1 MTDRYARQTILPEI
15 GREGQQ
21 KLSRARVVVIGA
33 GGLGCP
39 VLSYLAGA
47 GVGRLVVVDPDT
59 VELSNLHRQPL
70 YQEAH
75 VGTAKAVAAQAI
87 LAGLN
92 TDVTVDAHVEPFDAG
107 NAQRLLEGAT
117 LVLDC
122 ADSFAATYTASDY
135 CHETSIPL
143 VSASA
148 LSRNGYA
155 GGFCGGAPSIRAVF
169 PDLPSNL
176 ATCATAG
183 VMGPVVGM
191 LGAIQA
197 QMALCILLGI
207 KPSPLGQLVSFDG
220 NTFNFNRFRFDGA
233 PESRAGAYPFISA
246 RQITETDTVIELR
259 SVAEVV
265 RPIVDT
271 AHRLT
276 ALDFMEHGS
285 QPVCAGKRTVFV
297 CRSGLRA
304 WQAARNLN
312 RWWDGPIALVAA
324 GTQHGETQ

>member
-1 MTDRYARQTILPEI
+1 MIDRYARQTVLPEI
-15 GREGQQ
+15 GSEGQER
-21 KLSRARVVVIGA
+21 LSRARVVVIGA

-39 VLSYLAGA
+39 VLSYLVGA
-47 GVGRLVVVDPDT
+47 GVGTLVVVDPDT

-70 YQEAH
+70 YQETH
-75 VGTAKAVAAQAI
+75 VGIAKAVAAQEI

-92 TDVTVDAHVEPFDAG
+92 TDVAVYAHVEQFDVG
-107 NAQRLLEGAT
+107 NAQRLFDSAS
-117 LVLDC
+117 LVVDC

-135 CHETSIPL
+135 CHEAGIPL

-183 VMGPVVGM
+183 VMGPVVGI
-191 LGAIQA
+191 LGALQA
-197 QMALCILLGI
+197 QMALCILLEAE
-207 KPSPLGQLVSFDG
+207 PSPLGQLVSFDG

-233 PESRAGAYPFISA
+233 PEPETGAYPFISVH
-246 RQITETDTVIELR
+246 QISDADNVIELR
-259 SVAEVV
+259 SVAEAIHPFVE
-265 RPIVDT
+265 T
-271 AHRLT
+271 AQRFT
-276 ALDFMEHGS
+276 AQDFMKAGS
-285 QPVCAGKRTVFV
+285 PFLPSDRRTVFV

-324 GTQHGETQ
+324 GTQHGEIK